1 METTTR
7 HGAWGVGWLRRG
19 GRSLSR
25 AARAAIELRF
35 AVTASPRKPTGYVE
49 ASCAETKLTR
59 PQCWHSGH
67 RLGANGQLN
76 SVASPRQTRSR
87 QAGGKTQ
94 ERLGLRLTRHLEQLT
109 ATQSSARGSRVTGV
123 ENRWPGNFQERAIR
137 RQGSVGR
144 STGGQRRAEAGCWRA
159 NQTKDQRMGMA
170 GLITARR
177 ELEGNKRRSSREEG
191 GGGGGG
197 EAGLLGEGRHEGGS
211 SGWKAACRRER
222 KRGRAG
228 EAVTND
234 GSLFAKGFG

>member
-1 METTTR
+1 MLALWPQARGQRPTQLSGLARPDTQQ
-7 HGAWGVGWLRRG
+7 ASRR
-19 GRSLSR
+19 
-25 AARAAIELRF
+25 
-35 AVTASPRKPTGYVE
+35 
-49 ASCAETKLTR
+49 
-59 PQCWHSGH
+59 Q
-67 RLGANGQLN
+67 
-76 SVASPRQTRSR
+76 
-87 QAGGKTQ
+87 TQ

-159 NQTKDQRMGMA
+159 NQTKEQRMGMA

-177 ELEGNKRRSSREEG
+177 ELEGNKRRSSREEGGG